1 MYPNS
6 YGYNQYYGQQR
17 YQPMEQSMQQNNQQ
31 QSIFNT
37 VQNRSVLNGKQVESI
52 DVVKAMD
59 IPMDGTISYFPIA
72 DGSAIVSKQLQLDGT
87 SKTVIF
93 KPSLEDTKD
102 VPKYVTFDE
111 LEEVVKTLRESI
123 DNIDL
128 SDIDKLKDK
137 ISDLKEDIR
146 DIRKSKKKDD

>member
-1 MYPNS
+1 MYNN
-6 YGYNQYYGQQR
+6 YGNYNPYMGQQI
-17 YQPMEQSMQQNNQQ
+17 YKPMEQQMVATQM
-31 QSIFNT
+31 SIPT
-37 VQNRSVLNGKQVESI
+37 RSVLNGKQVESI

-59 IPMDGTISYFPIA
+59 IPMDGSVSYFPIA

-93 KPSLEDTKD
+93 KPSLEDTKES
-102 VPKYVTFDE
+102 PKYVTFDD
-111 LEEVVKTLRESI
+111 LEEAIKKLQDSI

-128 SDIDKLKDK
+128 SDIEKMKDK

-146 DIRKSKKKDD
+146 EIRKNKKKDD